1 MNVDVLWNKKIKL
14 KTFFSPQLKSSLK
27 RVYGEWVLQI
37 FSRPGLW
44 RVIESRGCISRG
56 AHVCLAVE
64 GHAITT
70 RVVMNMERT
79 IVVHV
84 VSAL

>member
-56 AHVCLAVE
+56 
-64 GHAITT
+64 HAITT